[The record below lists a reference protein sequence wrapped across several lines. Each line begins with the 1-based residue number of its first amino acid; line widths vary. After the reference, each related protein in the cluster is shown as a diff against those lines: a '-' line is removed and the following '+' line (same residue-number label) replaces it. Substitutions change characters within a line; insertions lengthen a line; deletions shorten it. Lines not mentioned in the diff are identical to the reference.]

1 MPTHG
6 EVLAGP
12 VPRAERSS
20 GLARGAAAGT
30 GQARPALPSTTALRV
45 FESAARHLTCTGAA
59 DELFLSQSAVSKQI
73 RTLEESLGVTLF
85 VRLNRGLVLTELG
98 RAYLDEVRPIL
109 GMLRA
114 ASARLAERGSGPRT
128 LTLRVLV
135 TLGDRW
141 LLPRFADFAR
151 RHPDIHVQ
159 FASFLPRGQ
168 QEQLEPDGEF
178 RAGDGVWPGFVA
190 DYLFGRQLVLVAA
203 PALLRRHGAIER
215 PADLARFP
223 KLVHFQAAQ
232 AWADF
237 GQACGCGWAGEAA
250 PMTRYEFYST
260 LIRGAVAGLG
270 LALVPRALV
279 HEELVR
285 GELVNPG
292 ALEFMHRTGYYFVV
306 PERKQHDGALAAMRA
321 WLIEQAA
328 RTRHEH
334 REPELAQAQAQ
345 AQAQASP
352 RRSGC

>member
-1 MPTHG
+1 MRTHG
-6 EVLAGP
+6 QALADPMSQTPRPGGP
-12 VPRAERSS
+12 QP
-20 GLARGAAAGT
+20 GF

-45 FESAARHLTCTGAA
+45 FDAAARHLTCTGAA

-73 RTLEESLGVTLF
+73 RALEESLGVTLF

-98 RAYLDEVRPIL
+98 RVYLDEVRPIL
-109 GMLRA
+109 AMLQS
-114 ASARLAERGSGPRT
+114 ASARLSERGNAPRT

-151 RHPDIHVQ
+151 RHPGIHVQ
-159 FASFLPRGQ
+159 FASFLPREK
-168 QEQLEPDGEF
+168 QERLEPDGEF

-190 DYLFGRQLVLVAA
+190 DYLFGRRLVLVAA
-203 PALLRRHGAIER
+203 PSLLRRLGAIER
-215 PADLARFP
+215 PADTSAFP
-223 KLVHFQAAQ
+223 KLVHFQSPGV
-232 AWADF
+232 WADF
-237 GQACGCGWAGEAA
+237 RQAFGCGAAGEAGP

-279 HEELVR
+279 HEELLR

-292 ALEFMHRTGYYFVV
+292 AMEFMHRTGYYFVV
-306 PERKQHDGALAAMRA
+306 PEHKQHDGALAAMRA

-328 RTRHEH
+328 LTREEH
-334 REPELAQAQAQ
+334 REPALAEEPP
-345 AQAQASP
+345 P
-352 RRSGC
+352 RRGGF